1 MKQDAW
7 CPIEQA
13 QVVKLNKE
21 ISDITPTLEVYTLTL
36 LFNMIMSLKI
46 FGNEMSNNQYKCK
59 CY

>member
-21 ISDITPTLEVYTLTL
+21 ISDITPTLEVYTLTR

-46 FGNEMSNNQYKCK
+46 LRK
-59 CY
+59 

>member
-13 QVVKLNKE
+13 HVVKLNKE

-46 FGNEMSNNQYKCK
+46 LRK
-59 CY
+59 

>member
-21 ISDITPTLEVYTLTL
+21 ISDITPIRGLH
-36 LFNMIMSLKI
+36 FNS
-46 FGNEMSNNQYKCK
+46 FV
-59 CY
+59 